1 MRKTSTLL
9 STVLILVV
17 LAGVLFLYVP
27 CARSAVSIP
36 AQKLILGFEKA
47 ELCVGEAIAYD
58 ENPSRCWFYLLDGT
72 EGFDFAARFE
82 WPGGKNRA
90 WTWLCRPGE
99 HTEGDL
105 ALVTTA
111 HPANPKGLE
120 ASFAQTEFLSQY
132 YPSARDRFEA
142 ELLMTTFQWLS
153 KCRPQL
159 RDWSDYERLLM
170 DVRCEEGPVEIWL
183 AVEDDVMEPPV
194 VRTFNATKGEWV
206 TLEVDLKKAVEVRQ
220 MDLSK
225 ITNFW
230 LMGRAP
236 VRTTVR
242 IDNVR
247 IAKRDVDAAYKVLR
261 DDSSMAVTYVRPKRP
276 EVPSRSPGIKPDR
289 SAVKLAE
296 PVIVAEGS
304 VAPLGW
310 VSAYDNNL
318 IFVAYSVEKGTQPKA
333 AYTDDGGLTWKQ
345 LRDPTARN
353 LDHGTSRGC
362 AIDVEGDGV
371 AISSGPGC
379 AGVGRATPRQHLT
392 KYTFNGKGWE
402 SEATTILDSDIR
414 HCASNGSVVR
424 LRSGPYKERLWAS
437 WGEIG
442 REHIMGVHAKYSD
455 DDGRTWIP
463 WGRGALIP
471 GSKFGDWS
479 NGTYGYPET
488 VIAPYKKHAACFW
501 RHKQDC
507 GVMWSFYDGEKW
519 SKPEEISPVVIND
532 MDGAY
537 RATMSAVTRGDREIF
552 FIATGLN
559 YVLRWDGE
567 SWHKEAVDAED
578 GGMLSLAGEVV
589 TLFEAGK
596 VNRRWKERR
605 WERPAVIRCY
615 RRGANGQWDKGTA
628 LTEKFNIDEYRALA
642 GYSVPPYSPSNF
654 IPLAYSDADEGKIKL
669 LKVPVTEGGL
679 SSGAQ

>member
-1 MRKTSTLL
+1 MGKKQTLL

-17 LAGVLFLYVP
+17 LTGVLFLQTP
-27 CARSAVSIP
+27 LARAASRP
-36 AQKLILGFEKA
+36 AEKLILGFEKE
-47 ELCVGEAIAYD
+47 ELIVGEEIAYD
-58 ENPSRCWFYLLDGT
+58 ENPSRCWFYLLEGT

-82 WPGGKNRA
+82 WPGGRNRA
-90 WTWLCRPGE
+90 WTWLCRKGE
-99 HTEGDL
+99 HTEGEL

-111 HPANPKGLE
+111 RPANPKGLE
-120 ASFAQTEFLSQY
+120 ASFVQTDFLSQY

-153 KCRPQL
+153 KSRPQL
-159 RDWSDYERLLM
+159 RDWSGYERLLM
-170 DVRCEEGPVEIWL
+170 DVRCEEASVEVWL
-183 AVEDDVMEPPV
+183 AVEDDIMEPPV
-194 VRTFNATKGEWV
+194 VRKFNAPKGKWV

-242 IDNVR
+242 IDNIR

-261 DDSSMAVTYVRPKRP
+261 DDSSLAVTYVRPKQP

-289 SAVKLAE
+289 SAVKLTE
-296 PVIVAEGS
+296 PVVVAEGS

-318 IFVAYSVEKGTQPKA
+318 IFVAYSVEKGTKPKA

-392 KYTFNGKGWE
+392 KYTFTGRGWE
-402 SEATTILDSDIR
+402 AEATTILDSDIR

-424 LRSGPYKERLWAS
+424 LRCGPYKGRLWAS

-463 WGRGALIP
+463 WGRGAQIP

-488 VIAPYKKHAACFW
+488 VIAPYKKHVACFW

-519 SKPEEISPVVIND
+519 SKPEEISPVVLND

-559 YVLRWDGE
+559 YVLRWDGQK
-567 SWHKEAVDAED
+567 WHKEAVEVED
-578 GGMLSLAGEVV
+578 GGMLSLAGKVV

-615 RRGANGQWDKGTA
+615 RRGANGQWDKGVA

-654 IPLAYSDADEGKIKL
+654 VPLAYSDADEGRIKL